1 MRGLRPSVARLGGTT
16 CLLLVAACSAEPP
29 EPVKLVV
36 VSPPSA
42 TLASGATQAL
52 TAALTG
58 TKGGTL
64 SGRTVTWSSSNPAVA
79 AVSATGTV
87 TAGRVLGGANE
98 TVTITATSE
107 TVTGAASIAVQ
118 PVPVGTVAV
127 TGSAALRPGGSLQL
141 AATTTS
147 ATAEPL
153 TGRAVTWASSDI
165 AVATVSAGG
174 VVTATSYTG
183 PATRPVSIIASAEGQ
198 SGTVALSVTP
208 LPVATVLLA
217 PASAALRVGETATLA
232 ATLRDAGGTTLSAR
246 TVTWGTANPA
256 VATVSAAG
264 VVTAVAAGSTTI
276 SATSEG
282 QTASAP
288 VVVTSTAAP
297 VIAGLA
303 PPTSPTI
310 PLAFGT
316 TLTITGSGF
325 ASTPAGNRVTVGGVA
340 ATVLTASATQLTVRM
355 PCAPGGSNAVAV
367 TVDGAVSNTLPVI
380 VGVPQY
386 GLAVGQVLLRESA
399 DLSAC
404 NELVL
409 PSGSARY
416 LVMLYSTA
424 TSQNTLVDLQ
434 LNGNPAPAGALRAP
448 AVVAPP
454 APPAALR
461 IDPAQAARD
470 RAHFQHLERER
481 ALYAQLMASGAAAA
495 PRPRAALRS
504 LPELGEMRT
513 FYYNFTG
520 CNDSTQVIR
529 AKAIRVGTRA
539 IIWEDSA
546 NALQAAATPVL
557 AGYYDR
563 LGRVFDRDQYDA
575 VRTYFGDPLRR
586 DAVTDNDGRLNML
599 FTQRLNGSGA
609 AAYVTSCDQFV
620 RASGR
625 WGSNF
630 GENFYATVPTT
641 ATLNIN
647 STASPDGWY
656 YFMGRTVVHEVKHI
670 ASQAARV
677 ANGAPTYE
685 QSWLEE
691 GTARHAEEVWVRD
704 SLHRIPWK
712 ANTGWGTAASN
723 GLVCDFSPTDATC
736 LAADTLR
743 RPSYGM
749 RRQFNEILPKLSQPW
764 NWSPY
769 GDGTG
774 QSGAV
779 FYNSTWSLVRYA
791 SDRHAGTDA
800 QFLTALTQSSLAGTA
815 NLAAVAGVSIDRLIA
830 LWGLA
835 LFTDDLPG
843 LPAGSA
849 DLSFATWNL
858 RSIYAG
864 LNATPAWQSRF
875 PTPFP
880 IAPVA
885 LTAGSFATTRT
896 GVRGGAHAYYLL
908 SSAAAGTQLLSLSGV
923 DGATIPATARI
934 AVVRLP

>member
-1 MRGLRPSVARLGGTT
+1 
-16 CLLLVAACSAEPP
+16 
-29 EPVKLVV
+29 
-36 VSPPSA
+36 
-42 TLASGATQAL
+42 
-52 TAALTG
+52 
-58 TKGGTL
+58 
-64 SGRTVTWSSSNPAVA
+64 
-79 AVSATGTV
+79 
-87 TAGRVLGGANE
+87 
-98 TVTITATSE
+98 
-107 TVTGAASIAVQ
+107 
-118 PVPVGTVAV
+118 VGTVAV

-198 SGTVALSVTP
+198 SGSVALSVTP

-325 ASTPAGNRVTVGGVA
+325 ASTPAANRVTVGGVA
-340 ATVLTASATQLTVRM
+340 ATVLTAAATRLTVRM
-355 PCAPGGSNAVAV
+355 PCTPSGSNAVAV

-495 PRPRAALRS
+495 PRPRAALRA

-513 FYYNFTG
+513 FYYNFSG

-546 NALQAAATPVL
+546 NTLQAAATPVL

-641 ATLNIN
+641 AALNIN

-736 LAADTLR
+736 LAVDTLR

-779 FYNSTWSLVRYA
+779 FYNTTWSLVRYA
-791 SDRHAGTDA
+791 SDRHASTDA
-800 QFLTALTQSSLAGTA
+800 QFLTALNQSSLAGTA
-815 NLAAVAGVSIDRLIA
+815 NLAAVAGISIDRLIA

-843 LPAGSA
+843 LPASSA

-908 SSAAAGTQLLSLSGV
+908 SSTAAGTQLLSLSGV

>member
-1 MRGLRPSVARLGGTT
+1 MRAVRAVSPLAAGAA
-16 CLLLVAACSAEPP
+16 LLLLLAACSGTEPP
-29 EPVKLVV
+29 EPVRLVV

-42 TLASGATQAL
+42 TMASGATQAL
-52 TAALTG
+52 SAALTG

-64 SGRTVTWSSSNPAVA
+64 AGRTVTWSSSNPTVA
-79 AVSATGTV
+79 TVGATGTV
-87 TAGRVLGGANE
+87 TAGRVLGGSNE
-98 TVTITATSE
+98 SATITATSE
-107 TVTGAASIAVQ
+107 TVTGTATITVQ

-127 TGSAALRPGGSLQL
+127 QGSGALRPGGSLQL

-147 ATAEPL
+147 ATGEAL
-153 TGRAVTWASSDI
+153 TGRAIAWASTDLT
-165 AVATVSAGG
+165 VATVSASG

-183 PATRPVSIIASAEGQ
+183 AASRPVTIIASTEGQ
-198 SGTVALSVTP
+198 AGTVALSVTP

-217 PASAALRVGETATLA
+217 PASAALRVGETATLT
-232 ATLRDAGGTTLSAR
+232 ATVRDAGGTTLTGR
-246 TVTWGTANPA
+246 TITWGTSAPA
-256 VATVSAAG
+256 VAAISAAG
-264 VVTAVAAGSTTI
+264 VVTAVAPGSATLT
-276 SATSEG
+276 ATSEG
-282 QTASAP
+282 QSATAT

-297 VIAGLA
+297 VIAGV
-303 PPTSPTI
+303 SPAALT
-310 PLAFGT
+310 PGATLTLTGAGFGT
-316 TLTITGSGF
+316 S
-325 ASTPAGNRVTVGGVA
+325 AAANRVTVGGVA
-340 ATVLTASATQLTVRM
+340 ATVLTATATQLTVRA
-355 PCAPGGSNAVAV
+355 PCAPGGSAAVVV
-367 TVDGAVSNTLPVI
+367 TVDGTASAPQTVTLS
-380 VGVPQY
+380 VPRHA
-386 GLAVGQVLLRESA
+386 LAVGQVLLRESA

-404 NELVL
+404 NELAAT
-409 PSGSARY
+409 GGNARY
-416 LVMLYSTA
+416 LVLLYSTA

-434 LNGNPAPAGALRAP
+434 LDGNPSAGGAVRTVAPVRAPFAAGAAP
-448 AVVAPP
+448 
-454 APPAALR
+454 

-470 RAHFQHLERER
+470 RALFAPPDLVRSFS
-481 ALYAQLMASGAAAA
+481 AKTLAPAAARP
-495 PRPRAALRS
+495 PRPRAALRA

-513 FYYNFTG
+513 FYYNFGG
-520 CNDSTQVIR
+520 CNDSTQAFR
-529 AKAIRVGTRA
+529 AKAIRVGSRA

-546 NALQAAATPVL
+546 NALQSAATPVL
-557 AGYYDR
+557 ATYYDR
-563 LGRVFDRDQYDA
+563 LGRVFDRDQYEA
-575 VRTYFGDPLRR
+575 VRAYFGDPLRR
-586 DAVTDNDGRLNML
+586 DPQTDNDGRLNML

-609 AAYVTSCDQFV
+609 AAYVTSCDQFP
-620 RASGR
+620 RAAGR

-641 ATLNIN
+641 ATLNTG

-704 SLHRIPWK
+704 SVHRIPWK
-712 ANTGWGTAASN
+712 GNTGWGTAASN
-723 GLVCDFSPTDATC
+723 GLVCDFSPADATC

-743 RPSYGM
+743 RPTYGM
-749 RRQFNEILPKLSQPW
+749 RRQFNEILPKLSAPW

-779 FYNSTWSLVRYA
+779 FYNTTWSLVRYA
-791 SDRHAGTDA
+791 SDRYGTTDR

-815 NLAAVAGVSIDRLIA
+815 NLANVAGVSIDRLIA

-835 LFTDDLPG
+835 LYTDDLPG
-843 LPAGSA
+843 LAVGAG

-864 LNATPAWQSRF
+864 LNADPVWRSRF
-875 PTPFP
+875 PAPFP
-880 IAPVA
+880 ITPVP
-885 LTAGSFATTRT
+885 LSFGSFTAARP
-896 GVRGGAHAYYLL
+896 GVRGGAHAYYEL
-908 SSAAAGTQLLSLSGV
+908 SGTQGAVQLLRLGGV
-923 DGATIPATARI
+923 DGAPLPPSGRL